1 MGDKI
6 YRWLLF
12 ASVPLLLG
20 TLVYSLFTRLGMDS
34 QTLFTGFYMG
44 GFVFV
49 AVMLLLVAYYI
60 PHPFGQVQALHLTLF
75 LLGTCFLNAT
85 ALLGVGVYEGTSL
98 ALLYP
103 VSGTLMLWTHIR
115 MTAALVTDLQ
125 KQIRNVIHLAFFV
138 PNVVLLVPLLLI
150 GPGAARVD
158 WYLLASQVKDVHGAL
173 WGIFS
178 FGILLLGAIHAKSTG
193 ERMRMVAL
201 LPMSAMIVATLVS
214 WAVDTQLSVEA
225 FRVGGA
231 CVSWMV
237 FAFVVSIAARDVEI
251 YRRSEYLDLIT
262 ASALNAID
270 DGLVVLDNDLRV
282 TRVNGA
288 MERIVGIPASEMEG
302 RSTMDVLSR
311 ITVDVGLRT
320 AMDVFRKLLNGER
333 CEMHIH
339 EIRNARTGAVSRIA
353 MAGTRLVDAKGEL
366 HGVGLVFHNLTGI
379 LEMRELLQ
387 QEQRMNT
394 FGRLVSGVAH
404 EFKNTLGSIGGLSDL
419 LKKSLSEEKT
429 DMELARTLADEIS
442 VALRDTGDLGGK
454 LLDFV
459 RNHKIVYARLDA
471 ELLVE
476 QALQFARL
484 NRRTDIEVVRDFR
497 ADRRF
502 VSGDRVTLQNA
513 FLNLFLNAC
522 DAMPAGGVLTVETHN
537 VHADR
542 EMESWIGGRK
552 LAAGDYVEVVVKDTG
567 AGVSEEL
574 LRKVF
579 EPAFTTKEAK
589 GSGFGLS
596 MVRTTIAEHRGDILL
611 ESAAGKGAT
620 FRVLLPVWS
629 EENDAVPATVA

>member
-12 ASVPLLLG
+12 AFVPLLLAALLHG
-20 TLVYSLFTRLGMDS
+20 LFTRLGMDS

-49 AVMLLLVAYYI
+49 SVMLLLVAYYV
-60 PHPFGQVQALHLTLF
+60 PHPFGQLQALHLTLF

-85 ALLGVGVYEGTSL
+85 ALLGVGLYDSSRI

-103 VSGTLMLWTHIR
+103 VSATLMLWSHMR
-115 MTAALVTDLQ
+115 MTAALVPGLQ
-125 KQIRNVIHLAFFV
+125 KPIRDVVHYAFFV
-138 PNVVLLVPLLLI
+138 PNVVLLVPVVLV
-150 GPGAARVD
+150 GTAPSHAD
-158 WYLLASQVKDVHGAL
+158 WYLLASRAKDVHGAL
-173 WGIFS
+173 WGLFS
-178 FGILLLGAIHAKSTG
+178 FGLLLLGAIHAKSTG
-193 ERMRMVAL
+193 ERMRMAAL
-201 LPMSAMIVATLVS
+201 LPMSAMIVVTLVG
-214 WAVDTQLSVEA
+214 WFQDAQLSVEA

-231 CVSWMV
+231 CVSWMI
-237 FAFVVSIAARDVEI
+237 FALIVSIAARDVEI
-251 YRRSEYLDLIT
+251 YRRNEYLDLIT
-262 ASALNAID
+262 VSAFNAID
-270 DGLVVLDNDLRV
+270 DGLVLLDKDLNV
-282 TRVNGA
+282 SRVNGA
-288 MERIVGIPASEMEG
+288 MERIIGIPASEMEG
-302 RSTMDVLSR
+302 RSTVEVLGRVS
-311 ITVDVGLRT
+311 VDVGVRT
-320 AMDVFRKLLNGER
+320 VMETFRKLLVGER
-333 CEMHIH
+333 LEMHIH
-339 EIRNARTGAVSRIA
+339 EIRNVRTGAVSRIA
-353 MAGTRLVDAKGEL
+353 MGGTRLVDAKGEL
-366 HGVGLVFHNLTGI
+366 HGVGLAFHNLTGVME
-379 LEMRELLQ
+379 LRELLQ

-419 LKKSLSEEKT
+419 LKKSLSEDKA
-429 DMELARTLADEIS
+429 DMAMARTLADEIN

-471 ELLVE
+471 ELLVD
-476 QALQFARL
+476 QALQFAQL
-484 NRRTDIEVVRDFR
+484 NRRTDIAVVRDFR

-522 DAMPAGGVLTVETHN
+522 DAMPAGGTLTVETHN

-542 EMESWIGGRK
+542 EMESWLGGRK
-552 LAAGDYVEVVVKDTG
+552 LAAGDYVEIVVKDTG

-596 MVRTTIAEHRGDILL
+596 MVRTTIAEHRGDVVL

-620 FRVLLPVWS
+620 FRVLLPVWR
-629 EENDAVPATVA
+629 EENDAVPASLA

>member
-12 ASVPLLLG
+12 ALVPLLLAALLHG
-20 TLVYSLFTRLGMDS
+20 LFTRLGMDL

-49 AVMLLLVAYYI
+49 AVLLLLVAYYV

-75 LLGTCFLNAT
+75 LLATCFLNAT
-85 ALLGVGVYEGTSL
+85 ALQGVGLYDNTSL

-125 KQIRNVIHLAFFV
+125 KQIRNVIHYAFFV
-138 PNVVLLVPLLLI
+138 PNVVLLVPLLLA
-150 GPGAARVD
+150 GPGRAD
-158 WYLLASQVKDVHGAL
+158 WYLLASRVKDVHGAL
-173 WGIFS
+173 WGLFS
-178 FGILLLGAIHAKSTG
+178 FGVLLLGAIHAKSTG
-193 ERMRMVAL
+193 ERMRMAAL
-201 LPMSAMIVATLVS
+201 LPMSAMIVATLVAWS
-214 WAVDTQLSVEA
+214 ADAQLSVEA

-231 CVSWMV
+231 CVSWMI
-237 FAFVVSIAARDVEI
+237 FALVVSIAARDMEI
-251 YRRSEYLDLIT
+251 YRKNEYLDLIT
-262 ASALNAID
+262 ASALDAID
-270 DGLVVLDNDLRV
+270 DGLVVLDNELRV
-282 TRVNGA
+282 SRVNGA
-288 MERIVGIPASEMEG
+288 MERIVGLPAAEMEG
-302 RSTMDVLSR
+302 RGAMEVLGR
-311 ITVDVGLRT
+311 VTVDVGVRT
-320 AMDVFRKLLNGER
+320 AMDTFRKLLNGEQ

-353 MAGTRLVDAKGEL
+353 MGGTRLMDAKGEL
-366 HGVGLVFHNLTGI
+366 YGVGLVFHNLTSI

-419 LKKSLSEEKT
+419 LKKSLSGEKA
-429 DMELARTLADEIS
+429 DMEMARTLADEIN

-476 QALQFARL
+476 QALQFAKL

-497 ADRRF
+497 AERRF

-522 DAMPAGGVLTVETHN
+522 DAMPSGGTLTVETHN
-537 VHADR
+537 FRADR

-596 MVRTTIAEHRGDILL
+596 MVRTTIAEHRGDVVL

-620 FRVLLPVWS
+620 FRVLLPVWR
-629 EENDAVPATVA
+629 EGNDAVPATVA